1 MRDLLRAAAF
11 VGAAFGVAG
20 PVLAQPMPGAPG
32 GATSV
37 GVLAMQAQKV
47 PQIFTLPGRAI
58 AFEQVGIRPRVG
70 GVITK
75 ILYEPGR
82 KLAVG
87 TPLFQ
92 LDDASY
98 RAAVSSAEA
107 SLAKA
112 QAALPVAQANNDRA
126 IKLLGSGYSQAEV
139 EGFAATYAEAQADV
153 QAAQSTLD
161 YARTEL
167 SWTTVASPI
176 EGVAEVASVSV
187 GDLVSAGQADAL
199 TTITRLDPIDV
210 VMLETS
216 ARMLTIRGE
225 IRDGTISRNQAL
237 EADLTLENGETYKG
251 KGTLVAPSAS
261 VSTTTGSVDIRF
273 RFENP
278 QAEILPG
285 MFVRGSVELGT
296 IEAYLVPQRA
306 ATRAPDGS
314 LTAFVVG
321 PDSKALQVKLT
332 GTGSYQNAWIVT
344 AGLKDGDQLVL
355 DGLKT
360 MRAGT
365 VLKPVPASLDAN
377 GLVKDDAAPAAG
389 APATV
394 TPGAATPG
402 AATPGTATPGTATPG
417 TAAPAAAADT
427 APKKAD

>member
-1 MRDLLRAAAF
+1 MKDLWRAARVANLL
-11 VGAAFGVAG
+11 AGVVAVLMAG
-20 PVLAQPMPGAPG
+20 GPALAQTPPG
-32 GATSV
+32 GAGGPATV
-37 GVLAMQAQKV
+37 GVLAMHPQKV
-47 PQIFTLPGRAI
+47 PQVFTLPGRAI
-58 AFEQVGIRPRVG
+58 AYEQVGIRPRVG

-75 ILYEPGR
+75 ILYEPGK

-98 RAAVSSAEA
+98 RAAVLSAEA
-107 SLAKA
+107 ALAKA
-112 QAALPVAQANNDRA
+112 QAALPVAQAANDRA

-139 EGFAATYAEAQADV
+139 EGYAAALAEAQADV

-199 TTITRLDPIDV
+199 TTVTRLDPIDV

-225 IRDGTISRNQAL
+225 IRDGTISRNQELTAN
-237 EADLTLENGETYKG
+237 LTLENGETYKG

-278 QAEILPG
+278 LAEILPG

-296 IEAYLVPQRA
+296 IEAFLVPQRA

-321 PDSKALQVKLT
+321 ADNKAAQVTLT
-332 GTGSYQNAWIVT
+332 GNGSYQNAWIVT
-344 AGLKDGDQLVL
+344 SGLKDGDQLVL

-360 MRAGT
+360 MRAGMA
-365 VLKPVPASLDAN
+365 LKPVPASLDAD
-377 GLVKDDAAPAAG
+377 GLVKDDAAAAS
-389 APATV
+389 
-394 TPGAATPG
+394 
-402 AATPGTATPGTATPG
+402 
-417 TAAPAAAADT
+417 AAPAATPPADA
-427 APKKAD
+427 APKKAAD